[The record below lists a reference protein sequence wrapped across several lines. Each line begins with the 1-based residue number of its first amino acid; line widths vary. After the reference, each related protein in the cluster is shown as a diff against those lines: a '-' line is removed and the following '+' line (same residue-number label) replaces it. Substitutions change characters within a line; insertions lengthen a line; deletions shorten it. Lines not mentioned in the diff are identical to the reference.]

1 MKGVLLNNYGEKG
14 VLFHYCG
21 QLLSISHFP
30 NNLSLSF
37 MVIVI
42 LVLFGFFFFLFFFH
56 YIFIFHSS
64 YIQLLILVLIG
75 LTNFWIF
82 NFIYDKFLTYLD
94 SKFESLRFY
103 WISNSNSYIIDKSVL
118 KNLNMSIVTLKIL
131 EWDDNGLSSYP

>member
-1 MKGVLLNNYGEKG
+1 MKKG
-14 VLFHYCG
+14 FCFIIVGNSCPYLTFQITSHYH
-21 QLLSISHFP
+21 SW
-30 NNLSLSF
+30 LSLS
-37 MVIVI
+37 
-42 LVLFGFFFFLFFFH
+42 LSYLGFFFFLFFFH